1 MNNVVI
7 NLSDYGTD
15 LSSRTIGSTVRNLIL
30 SALHNSSDAVLVSC
44 QDIRTL
50 SESFADEVFGI
61 LVAEKG
67 KPWFKEH
74 VSIIGLNENTR
85 SAILRAVAER
95 LSLQAAD

>member
-1 MNNVVI
+1 MNNAVI

-15 LSSRTIGSTVRNLIL
+15 LSSRTTGSTVRDLIL
-30 SALHNSSDAVLVSC
+30 SALNNSSDAVSISC
-44 QDIRTL
+44 QGIRTL

-74 VSIIGLNENTR
+74 VSIIGLNESTR
-85 SAILRAVAER
+85 SAILLAVAER
-95 LSLQAAD
+95 LSLQTSG